1 MAELRNFI
9 PDHNRFKLA
18 APPQWWLQKLHD
30 FDDSLVVVPSR
41 QGCYYRLAQRRPL
54 QLREN
59 IVNDALFK
67 ESDTRMLASYS
78 LVPVTTII
86 ANPVWSEWMFKE
98 LEERAPWRQ
107 GGAEKVIKRIEEH
120 ELDKE
125 LKARRATSEN
135 LAYRAKDGWKSY
147 QARTGQRTFVDSTRA
162 FKSRPMSGGS
172 PMADRRPRQSAPG
185 PIVLTDM

>member
-41 QGCYYRLAQRRPL
+41 QGCYYRLAQRRRL

-59 IVNDALFK
+59 IVNDTLFK

-107 GGAEKVIKRIEEH
+107 GGAEKVIKQIEER

-172 PMADRRPRQSAPG
+172 PKVDRRPSQSASG
-185 PIVLTDM
+185 PIVLTDL

>member
-9 PDHNRFKLA
+9 PDQNRFKLA

-107 GGAEKVIKRIEEH
+107 GGAEKVIKQIEER

-125 LKARRATSEN
+125 LKARRATAEA
-135 LAYRAKDGWKSY
+135 LTYRAKDGWKSY

-172 PMADRRPRQSAPG
+172 PKVDRRPSQSASG
-185 PIVLTDM
+185 PIVLTDL

>member
-18 APPQWWLQKLHD
+18 APPQWWLQKLYD
-30 FDDSLVVVPSR
+30 FDDSLAVVPSR

-67 ESDTRMLASYS
+67 ESDTRMLASHS

-98 LEERAPWRQ
+98 LEERAPWRN
-107 GGAEKVIKRIEEH
+107 GGADKVIKLIEGR
-120 ELDKE
+120 ELENE
-125 LKARRATSEN
+125 LKARRATDQH
-135 LAYRAKDGWKSY
+135 LTDRAKAGWKFY
-147 QARTGQRTFVDSTRA
+147 QSKTGQRTFVDSTRA
-162 FKSRPMSGGS
+162 FKSRPVPGGS
-172 PMADRRPRQSAPG
+172 PKVDRRPSQSAPG
-185 PIVLTDM
+185 SIILTDL

>member
-1 MAELRNFI
+1 MEELRNFI
-9 PDHNRFKLA
+9 PDQNRFKLSG
-18 APPQWWLQKLHD
+18 PPQWWLQKLHD
-30 FDDSLVVVPSR
+30 FDDSLAVVPSR
-41 QGCYYRLAQRRPL
+41 QGCYYRLAQRRKL

-67 ESDTRMLASYS
+67 ESDTQMLASYS

-107 GGAEKVIKRIEEH
+107 GGADKVVKLMEERELNEEIKQ
-120 ELDKE
+120 
-125 LKARRATSEN
+125 RRATSQN
-135 LAYRAKDGWKSY
+135 LTFRAKDGWKTY
-147 QARTGQRTFVDSTRA
+147 QAKTGQRTFVDSTRA
-162 FKSRPMSGGS
+162 FKPRPMSGGS
-172 PMADRRPRQSAPG
+172 PTADRRPRQSAPG